1 MKKLFALLLVAIM
14 ALSMVACGADK
25 TATTE
30 APKTDAP
37 AAPAATQAETTVSD
51 EPVTIHCLHYMV
63 EGNKSAGLEKIQAA
77 FSEKYP
83 NVTFENSA
91 YSQGTDYFAQ
101 LQTAIASGDMPEI
114 MMGNP
119 GLYTDLIDG
128 GYVMDLTG
136 NAVIEGLG
144 LTQADMGDVSYQGK
158 WYAFPVDFKTW
169 GVYYN
174 KDIFAELNL
183 EVPTTQTELL
193 EICQKLKDAGY
204 DPWA

>member
-37 AAPAATQAETTVSD
+37 AATQAETTVSD

-63 EGNKSAGLEKIQAA
+63 EGEKSAGFEKIQAA

-91 YSQGTDYFAQ
+91 YSQGTDFFAQ
-101 LQTAIASGDMPEI
+101 L
-114 MMGNP
+114 
-119 GLYTDLIDG
+119 
-128 GYVMDLTG
+128 
-136 NAVIEGLG
+136 
-144 LTQADMGDVSYQGK
+144 
-158 WYAFPVDFKTW
+158 
-169 GVYYN
+169 
-174 KDIFAELNL
+174 
-183 EVPTTQTELL
+183 
-193 EICQKLKDAGY
+193 
-204 DPWA
+204 

>member
-77 FSEKYP
+77 FSELYP

-101 LQTAIASGDMPEI
+101 LQTAIASGDMP
-114 MMGNP
+114 M
-119 GLYTDLIDG
+119 
-128 GYVMDLTG
+128 
-136 NAVIEGLG
+136 
-144 LTQADMGDVSYQGK
+144 
-158 WYAFPVDFKTW
+158 
-169 GVYYN
+169 
-174 KDIFAELNL
+174 
-183 EVPTTQTELL
+183 
-193 EICQKLKDAGY
+193 
-204 DPWA
+204 WAIWSFLRWS

>member
-1 MKKLFALLLVAIM
+1 MKKMFALLLVAIM

-119 GLYTDLIDG
+119 GLYTDLIEG

-144 LTQADMGDVSYQGK
+144 LTQADMGDVSYPGQVVRFPRGLQDLGRLLQQGH
-158 WYAFPVDFKTW
+158 
-169 GVYYN
+169 
-174 KDIFAELNL
+174 L
-183 EVPTTQTELL
+183 
-193 EICQKLKDAGY
+193 C
-204 DPWA
+204 

>member
-83 NVTFENSA
+83 T
-91 YSQGTDYFAQ
+91 
-101 LQTAIASGDMPEI
+101 LPLKTAHTPRA
-114 MMGNP
+114 
-119 GLYTDLIDG
+119 
-128 GYVMDLTG
+128 LTTLHSCRPRSLP
-136 NAVIEGLG
+136 A
-144 LTQADMGDVSYQGK
+144 
-158 WYAFPVDFKTW
+158 
-169 GVYYN
+169 
-174 KDIFAELNL
+174 
-183 EVPTTQTELL
+183 
-193 EICQKLKDAGY
+193 IC
-204 DPWA
+204 PRS